1 MNPNTGRGRLLA
13 PGLLVCFLSAAAACA
28 GQISIE
34 EFSLTPTRLEPGGSF
49 ELSVKVVARDVPV
62 VSYVLR
68 TSKPV
73 AKQHAPRGFAYY
85 NKSRRLAY
93 IAENGQVHLKDN
105 GSHDLDSKDRAFRI
119 RISTAGWRPG
129 RHDLSVFA
137 HNRPSA
143 GPHVV
148 DERRFAVVVAA
159 DHVQL
164 HDLGRPDQTYLKLC
178 ELAPRVVDAGQACV
192 LRIQA
197 SADDL
202 DAVEIRQPFYV
213 AREHVP
219 PGFTFDA
226 KKRMGYLADAGADLV
241 RDNGPNDKDPNRG
254 ALALRLDTTG
264 WRPGLYHL
272 EITPRFSSV
281 SPSDV
286 RNLAMKVR
294 SPDDRRD
301 VSVSASWRMCDGTH
315 AERMARTSDGTLLYC
330 DRYSTDNGKT
340 WQIRKTGTIGVGATQ
355 LRSGRVLGMAYKT
368 RPIEGRPGWYV
379 GQRFESLDN
388 GPTVRG
394 PLQTEF
400 HVPQAKPAHGHA
412 FHPGP
417 LYMRSIVERPDG
429 SLVALMAG
437 WFKGDDV
444 PCPHSP
450 RRPYSRTYVC
460 TSSDGGAT
468 WRYVTTI
475 GYAHIGSEGYN
486 EGSLKAL
493 PNGHLMAVMRTGS
506 MRDRNCQD
514 NPVMQSVSTDG
525 GKTWSPPKRT
535 GAAGAFPDLIVLSD
549 GMLAASYGRP
559 GANIMFSTDLGRTW
573 TDHTV
578 VDATPYS
585 GYTSICEVA
594 PGEILMVFGT
604 KGFVDPK
611 TRKRSNDIRLAT
623 IRYRRKSSTR
633 PTSAGASVRSP
644 VDPLAAL
651 RQAGV
656 ETTSLGDGFFEC
668 RIRSDA
674 LGRTERFALHLPD
687 GYRPDRAPPYPLI
700 VFLHGAGR
708 NHRTLLDI
716 PEARSIL
723 RLSPCVL
730 LLPNGGNSWWVDSP
744 AKPDSRYASHLHEL
758 IRTVDRHLNVSS
770 DPRRRGI
777 GGWSMGGF
785 GSANALADHPD
796 RFGAWAGIVALLDFP
811 TPAYPPESNHSVPAV
826 LGKADVWERLNPIKR
841 IAAFRGKRVFLLTAA
856 DAFDRKMN
864 EAFAR
869 KLASLQI
876 DHEFEVVPGGHTI
889 EVVISALS
897 KVMVFF
903 HRHVAR

>member
-1 MNPNTGRGRLLA
+1 MKLSAGHDSSLA
-13 PGLLVCFLSAAAACA
+13 PGVLVCLLSAAAAYA

-34 EFSLTPTRLEPGGSF
+34 EFSLTPTQLEPGGSF
-49 ELSVKVVARDVPV
+49 ELCVKVVARDVPV

-73 AKQHAPRGFAYY
+73 TKQHAPPGFTYY

-93 IAENGQVHLKDN
+93 IEENGQVHLKDN
-105 GSHDLDSKDRAFRI
+105 GSHDLDPKDRVFRI

-129 RHDLSVFA
+129 RHDVSIFA
-137 HNRPSA
+137 HNRPSG
-143 GPHVV
+143 GPHIV
-148 DERRFAVVVAA
+148 DERRFAVVVTA
-159 DHVQL
+159 DRVQL
-164 HDLGRPDQTYLKLC
+164 HDLGRPTQTHLKLC
-178 ELAPRVVDAGQACV
+178 ELTPPIVDAGQTYV

-197 SADDL
+197 STKNL
-202 DAVEIRQPFYV
+202 DGLHIRQPFYV

-241 RDNGPNDKDPNRG
+241 RDNGPKDKDPNRG
-254 ALALRLDTTG
+254 ALALRFNTTG
-264 WRPGLYHL
+264 WRPGLYHF
-272 EITPRFSSV
+272 EVTPRFGGI
-281 SPSDV
+281 SPPDV
-286 RNLAMKVR
+286 RNVAMKVR
-294 SPDDRRD
+294 SPADRLD

-315 AERMARTSDGTLLYC
+315 AERMARASDGTLLHSGLF
-330 DRYSTDNGKT
+330 STDNGKT
-340 WQIRKTGTIGVGATQ
+340 WQTRKTGTIGVGATQ

-388 GPTVRG
+388 GRTVRG
-394 PLQTEF
+394 PLATEF

-429 SLVALMAG
+429 NLVALMAG
-437 WFKGDDV
+437 WFKGDDA
-444 PCPHSP
+444 PCPHNP

-460 TSSDGGAT
+460 ASSDGGAT

-475 GYAHIGSEGYN
+475 GYAQIGSEGYN
-486 EGSLKAL
+486 EGSMKAL

-514 NPVMQSVSTDG
+514 NPVMQSVSADG

-559 GANIMFSTDLGRTW
+559 GANIMFSADLGRTW

-585 GYTSICEVA
+585 GYTSICEMA

-604 KGFVDPK
+604 KGFADPA

-623 IRYRRKSSTR
+623 IRYR
-633 PTSAGASVRSP
+633 PRSP
-644 VDPLAAL
+644 VRPASTTSSARPCVDPLAGL
-651 RQAGV
+651 RRAGA
-656 ETTSLGDGFFEC
+656 ETTPLGDGFFEC
-668 RIRSDA
+668 RMRSDA
-674 LGRTERFALHLPD
+674 LDRPERLALRLPD
-687 GYRPDRAPPYPLI
+687 GYRPDRNPPYPLI

-723 RLSPCVL
+723 RRSPCVL
-730 LLPNGGNSWWVDSP
+730 VLPNGGNSWWIDSP
-744 AKPDSRYASHLHEL
+744 VKPGSRYGSHLHEL
-758 IRTVDRHLNVSS
+758 IRTVDRHLNVSP
-770 DPRRRGI
+770 DPRHRGI

-796 RFGAWAGIVALLDFP
+796 RFGTWAGIVALLDFP
-811 TPAYPPESNHSVPAV
+811 NPAYPPAHNHSVPAV
-826 LGKADVWERLNPIKR
+826 LGKVDAWERFNPIKR
-841 IAAFRGKRVFLLTAA
+841 VAAFRGKRVFLLTAE

-864 EAFAR
+864 EAFAT

-876 DHEFEVVPGGHTI
+876 DHELDVVPGGHTI
-889 EVVISALS
+889 DVVVSALP
-897 KVMVFF
+897 KVMAFL
-903 HRHVAR
+903 HRHVTG